1 MNIGLLIRGVKAGAK
16 LAKSGAKA
24 TARGTKS
31 AAKATARK
39 AKSGA
44 RATAKAVGKN
54 KVVRG
59 ASRVGGKVAE
69 GVGYA
74 ATSGLKRGK
83 TGRYFKG
90 GGSKPIQSIS
100 KAKVRSTGKK
110 VIGGAAAIGTG
121 YGTTKTVK
129 SKRAKAAAAKAKRDA
144 AAAKARSKVSSAP
157 KKTKPKTVN
166 KPTKKSLPAYARLS
180 SPKPT
185 KPKSSLRPRS
195 PGEMAGGKGSLRRKL
210 DERYRNSKK

>member
-1 MNIGLLIRGVKAGAK
+1 MNIGLLIRGAKAGVK

-24 TARGTKS
+24 G
-31 AAKATARK
+31 ARK
-39 AKSGA
+39 AKSGAKAATRKAKAGA
-44 RATAKAVGKN
+44 RATAKAVGNN

-74 ATSGLKRGK
+74 ATSGLKRSK
-83 TGRYFKG
+83 SGRYFKG
-90 GGSKPIQSIS
+90 GGTKAIQSIS

-121 YGTTKTVK
+121 YGGAKTAK
-129 SKRAKAAAAKAKRDA
+129 SKRAKAAEAKAKRDA
-144 AAAKARSKVSSAP
+144 AAAKARKEMNSKP
-157 KKTKPKTVN
+157 KATKPKPVK
-166 KPTKKSLPAYARLS
+166 KPVKKALPAYARLS

-185 KPKSSLRPRS
+185 KKKNS
-195 PGEMAGGKGSLRRKL
+195 PGMTPFQKNRLRGDRRKL
-210 DERYRNSKK
+210 GNK